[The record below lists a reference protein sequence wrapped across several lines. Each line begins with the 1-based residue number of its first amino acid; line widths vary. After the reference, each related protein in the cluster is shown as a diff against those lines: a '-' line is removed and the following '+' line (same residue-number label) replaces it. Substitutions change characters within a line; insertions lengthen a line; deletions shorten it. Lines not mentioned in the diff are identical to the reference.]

1 MSRSDTAQQ
10 GLLRD
15 VEALV
20 AAIMVDAPLA
30 ELIAITD
37 RIAAAVD
44 HWDEIPADAITELR
58 SAIDLMRGGK
68 ACATVSALLA
78 AHSELTTPP
87 G

>member
-1 MSRSDTAQQ
+1 VSGFDTAQP

-37 RIAAAVD
+37 RIAVAVD
-44 HWDEIPADAITELR
+44 HWDEIPADAISELR

-78 AHSELTTPP
+78 ARSELTTPP

>member
-1 MSRSDTAQQ
+1 VIGEYASACVSRSDTAQQ

-44 HWDEIPADAITELR
+44 H
-58 SAIDLMRGGK
+58 
-68 ACATVSALLA
+68 
-78 AHSELTTPP
+78 
-87 G
+87 